1 MSARD
6 RSVRIAWALAGG
18 ALLAALSL
26 PVAPATASSFLDE
39 VERGRASV
47 KAAGIAKLDSAQ
59 ARTQAIDDLVARDD
73 PGSAAFQLGAQL
85 EGLDLELD
93 QGPFRSVDRPAVERQ
108 VRSVLAAQESIGLGN
123 RAVCLLSG
131 LSDPKQI
138 EKLMRL
144 AAPGWTCSSEAIH
157 QH

>member
-1 MSARD
+1 MK
-6 RSVRIAWALAGG
+6 VRGVHRTATRALACG
-18 ALLAALSL
+18 ALLAALCFAS
-26 PVAPATASSFLDE
+26 APATASSFLDE

-47 KAAGIAKLDSAQ
+47 KSAGIASLDDAD
-59 ARTQAIDDLVARDD
+59 ARSQAIDSLVARED

-93 QGPFRSVDRPAVERQ
+93 RGPFQSADRPAVERQ
-108 VRSVLAAQESIGLGN
+108 VRAVLTAQETIGLGN

-157 QH
+157 SH